1 VGGDKRDRGLDARLR
16 VLSAALRAF
25 SEATTD
31 YERLLDVVARTVA
44 DVVADGCI
52 VRLLTPGGWL
62 APVAFH
68 LPLESTVKDAD
79 SAARLRRFMAAPR
92 NVGEYAWGPHLIET
106 GEPFLLQRLEM
117 AEFRTQVTA
126 DVADVYDAIGIHSML
141 VVALRLRGETIGTL
155 SLFRFHPGSPSF
167 DESDREMAQ
176 ALADHAALA
185 IANARSYRAERLAR
199 GEAERATARFQ
210 CLSEAGIIGTIVVNM
225 DGRKIVDVNDT
236 LLRLIGYTR
245 DELLSGVVWS
255 SLTPPEWANVDAR
268 AIEQL
273 RTSGV
278 AGLREKELVRK
289 DGRRVP
295 VLAGSAMLGPGSTE
309 CISFFLDLAERKDA
323 ERALHEAERRSQRIV
338 ESATVGMWMIDAQG
352 RTTFVN
358 RRMAEILGATVA
370 EAMSTP
376 LSEFIVPEE
385 RAVID
390 ERLAQRQAGM
400 AGSYEQRFRR
410 RDGAIRLLWI
420 EASPLRDAQGAYDG
434 VTGIVS
440 DITDRR
446 ETEDALRASEARY
459 RLMFDKSPLSKWLYD
474 VETLRF
480 LDVND
485 AIVRELGYPRDEL
498 LSLTLKDIRPPEVFS
513 SDVEQARPG
522 DLIHGSG
529 MGRLVKKN
537 GEIIQVEITRHSL
550 TIGGRPCSLAVAR
563 DVTDRLRLEEQLRQ
577 AQKME
582 AVGRLA
588 GGVAHDFNN
597 VLSVIL
603 SYCDLLLDDIKPD
616 EPMRGDIEEMR
627 RAGERAS
634 GLTRQLLMFSRRQVI
649 APKVLDLN
657 EVLTN
662 MDKLLQRIVGADV
675 DLVSLP
681 ARALGRI
688 RADPSSLEQVIMNLV
703 VNARDA
709 MPRGGKITME
719 TANVVLDEAY
729 AEAHLGVK
737 PGPHVMLAVTDT
749 GTGIDKATFPRIFE
763 PFFTTKEP
771 GKGTGLGLA
780 TVFGVVQ
787 QSGGSVWVYSEPGE
801 GTTFK
806 VYLPRVDDAVDVAR
820 EPDARIARSGSETIL
835 LVEDDDQVRVVA
847 RGILRRGG
855 YNVIDAHNPGEALLS
870 AEEYRGT
877 IHLLLSD
884 VVMPQMSGPALA
896 KRLGAARPEMKVLCM
911 SGYTDDS
918 IVRHGVLD
926 ARIAF
931 VQKPITPD
939 ALMAKVREV
948 LDA

>member
-1 VGGDKRDRGLDARLR
+1 
-16 VLSAALRAF
+16 
-25 SEATTD
+25 
-31 YERLLDVVARTVA
+31 
-44 DVVADGCI
+44 
-52 VRLLTPGGWL
+52 
-62 APVAFH
+62 
-68 LPLESTVKDAD
+68 
-79 SAARLRRFMAAPR
+79 
-92 NVGEYAWGPHLIET
+92 
-106 GEPFLLQRLEM
+106 
-117 AEFRTQVTA
+117 
-126 DVADVYDAIGIHSML
+126 
-141 VVALRLRGETIGTL
+141 
-155 SLFRFHPGSPSF
+155 
-167 DESDREMAQ
+167 
-176 ALADHAALA
+176 
-185 IANARSYRAERLAR
+185 
-199 GEAERATARFQ
+199 
-210 CLSEAGIIGTIVVNM
+210 
-225 DGRKIVDVNDT
+225 
-236 LLRLIGYTR
+236 
-245 DELLSGVVWS
+245 
-255 SLTPPEWANVDAR
+255 
-268 AIEQL
+268 
-273 RTSGV
+273 
-278 AGLREKELVRK
+278 
-289 DGRRVP
+289 
-295 VLAGSAMLGPGSTE
+295 
-309 CISFFLDLAERKDA
+309 
-323 ERALHEAERRSQRIV
+323 
-338 ESATVGMWMIDAQG
+338 
-352 RTTFVN
+352 
-358 RRMAEILGATVA
+358 
-370 EAMSTP
+370 
-376 LSEFIVPEE
+376 
-385 RAVID
+385 
-390 ERLAQRQAGM
+390 
-400 AGSYEQRFRR
+400 
-410 RDGAIRLLWI
+410 
-420 EASPLRDAQGAYDG
+420 
-434 VTGIVS
+434 
-440 DITDRR
+440 
-446 ETEDALRASEARY
+446 
-459 RLMFDKSPLSKWLYD
+459 
-474 VETLRF
+474 
-480 LDVND
+480 
-485 AIVRELGYPRDEL
+485 
-498 LSLTLKDIRPPEVFS
+498 
-513 SDVEQARPG
+513 
-522 DLIHGSG
+522 
-529 MGRLVKKN
+529 
-537 GEIIQVEITRHSL
+537 
-550 TIGGRPCSLAVAR
+550 
-563 DVTDRLRLEEQLRQ
+563 
-577 AQKME
+577 
-582 AVGRLA
+582 
-588 GGVAHDFNN
+588 
-597 VLSVIL
+597 
-603 SYCDLLLDDIKPD
+603 
-616 EPMRGDIEEMR
+616 
-627 RAGERAS
+627 
-634 GLTRQLLMFSRRQVI
+634 MFSRRQVI

-763 PFFTTKEP
+763 PFFTTKEQ